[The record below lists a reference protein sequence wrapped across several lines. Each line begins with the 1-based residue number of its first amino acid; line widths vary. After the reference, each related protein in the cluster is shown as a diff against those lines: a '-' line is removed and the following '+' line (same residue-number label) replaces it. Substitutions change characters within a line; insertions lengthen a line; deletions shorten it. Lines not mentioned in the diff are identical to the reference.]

1 VSHNHAPNKPDIL
14 GKRLLLAI
22 LRAIM
27 KAIQMKPKRL
37 SDWLSLA
44 ARLFLA
50 VVFLYAS
57 VDKILHPAEFAKAVY
72 LYQILPGSLINL
84 AALILPWL
92 ELVLGLCLAAGIWL
106 PGAVLWSNALLG
118 TFFAA
123 LVFNVIRGL
132 NIHCGCFSTSIDP
145 AGAWLMTWYLFRDA
159 SFLLAGG
166 YLMVYLFWI
175 PQLSEDATGDGE
187 GSSSG

>member
-1 VSHNHAPNKPDIL
+1 M
-14 GKRLLLAI
+14 LLKV
-22 LRAIM
+22 IM
-27 KAIQMKPKRL
+27 RAIQMKPKRL
-37 SDWLSLA
+37 ADWLSLA

-57 VDKILHPAEFAKAVY
+57 VDKILHPVEFAKAVY
-72 LYQILPGSLINL
+72 LYQILPGPLINL

-123 LVFNVIRGL
+123 LLFNLFRGL
-132 NIHCGCFSTSIDP
+132 DIHCGCFSTNVDP
-145 AGAWLMTWYLFRDA
+145 AGASLMTWYLFRDA

-175 PQLSEDATGDGE
+175 PRPPEDATGDCE
-187 GSSSG
+187 GSRTG